1 MSKAANWLRG
11 FFGGL
16 IALIGASLIG
26 WQAVL
31 IYYLLTGRVESG
43 EEHLPLGVA
52 VAILVFGFLLLGAG
66 YIISRSRIADS
77 NRNT

>member
-1 MSKAANWLRG
+1 MSKFASWFRG

-16 IALIGASLIG
+16 IALLGASLIG

-31 IYYLLTGRVESG
+31 IYYLIIGRVKSG

-52 VAILVFGFLLLGAG
+52 VVILFFGLLLLVAG
-66 YIISRSRIADS
+66 YIISRPQVTRS
-77 NRNT
+77 N